1 MAKVAEI
8 LAGFPKTWVLDY
20 GAKVTVRPMVK
31 EDRDKLAEFFKK
43 IPEGDLKFLK
53 DDVTDVRVIDQWV
66 LDLNYER
73 VLPLVV
79 EMNGRIIADASL
91 HRRKEGWRRHLASVR
106 VVVEVAHRH
115 KGLASRL
122 IDELVDIAMKEGIE
136 RLYTELPADDRPAID
151 VFLKRG
157 FKLVARFER
166 NILDRAGKYHD
177 LSLYHLDLATRR

>member
-1 MAKVAEI
+1 M
-8 LAGFPKTWVLDY
+8 D
-20 GAKVTVRPMVK
+20 
-31 EDRDKLAEFFKK
+31 
-43 IPEGDLKFLK
+43 
-53 DDVTDVRVIDQWV
+53 
-66 LDLNYER
+66 
-73 VLPLVV
+73 
-79 EMNGRIIADASL
+79 
-91 HRRKEGWRRHLASVR
+91 
-106 VVVEVAHRH
+106 VAHRH

-177 LSLYHLDLATRR
+177 LSVYHLDLATRR